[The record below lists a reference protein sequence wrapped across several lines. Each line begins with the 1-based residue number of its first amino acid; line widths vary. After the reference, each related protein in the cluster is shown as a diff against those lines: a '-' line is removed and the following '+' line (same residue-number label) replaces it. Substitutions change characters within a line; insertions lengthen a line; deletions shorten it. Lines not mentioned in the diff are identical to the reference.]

1 MDATSSTRVQVQSI
15 KNEVLEIKLT
25 VNCGGANWGMVEGP
39 LRFHLHATSP
49 FMVGLHFDLP
59 NKRCELNM
67 KVLTLIS
74 DKFVRNPQSV
84 VVIYQAR
91 GVP

>member
-1 MDATSSTRVQVQSI
+1 MI
-15 KNEVLEIKLT
+15 
-25 VNCGGANWGMVEGP
+25 EGP

-49 FMVGLHFDLP
+49 FTVGLYFNLS

-91 GVP
+91 GLPWRLYAGLERLQNQV